1 MKKFFAVISILALS
15 LAGVSAFAAEK
26 QEEKIVSNCAS
37 IKEKIVNLQHEDSK
51 TRVNLGKYYESIL
64 SDYIVPLNLRLVEN
78 NISNSELVENQGD
91 YKAYRQNFIDDYISY
106 QQNLEDLAS
115 ANCEENPSQFMEK
128 IVNTRAKRKIV
139 ATDVLKMKGIIS
151 KQVSL
156 VKKLKEGVKE

>member
-1 MKKFFAVISILALS
+1 MKKIFAAISIFALS
-15 LAGVSAFAAEK
+15 LAGVSVFAADK
-26 QEEKIVSNCAS
+26 HEEKIVSNCAL

-64 SDYIVPLNLRLVEN
+64 SNFIVPLNLRLVEN

-106 QQNLEDLAS
+106 QQSLENLAS
-115 ANCEENPSQFMEK
+115 INCEESPAQFMEK
-128 IVNTRAKRKIV
+128 IVDTRAKRKIV
-139 ATDVLKMKGIIS
+139 ATDVVKMKGIIN

-156 VKKLKEGVKE
+156 VKKLQEGVKE